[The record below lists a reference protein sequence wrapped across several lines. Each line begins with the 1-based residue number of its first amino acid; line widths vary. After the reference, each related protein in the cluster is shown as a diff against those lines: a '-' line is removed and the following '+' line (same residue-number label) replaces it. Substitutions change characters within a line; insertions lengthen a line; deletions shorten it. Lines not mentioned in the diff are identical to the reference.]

1 MGLFQI
7 SRELQVRI
15 CNCVDLGASS
25 HVAKKR
31 ECFYREEEEIGRA
44 VENSEYMTFH

>member
-25 HVAKKR
+25 MWQRKENAFIER
-31 ECFYREEEEIGRA
+31 EEIGRA

>member
-7 SRELQVRI
+7 NRELQVRI
-15 CNCVDLGASS
+15 CNCVELCASS

-31 ECFYREEEEIGRA
+31 ECIYIEEEEIGRS
-44 VENSEYMTFH
+44 VENEYMTFH

>member
-15 CNCVDLGASS
+15 CNCVDLCASS
-25 HVAKKR
+25 PVAKKR
-31 ECFYREEEEIGRA
+31 ECFYSEEEEIGRA
-44 VENSEYMTFH
+44 VETMNT